1 MALNRSA
8 KFTQHKYFG
17 TLADILAAETAGL
30 LDVGFEYE
38 TTDQA
43 EAQIYYAVLNNKLER
58 QAFKSYVDAQVSAE
72 TAAREAAITTVTDA
86 LAQEVTDR
94 IAGDTTL
101 QGNINTV
108 ETNLTTA
115 LANAVA
121 ALRDTTVSDIIP
133 HVYEADASATLA
145 SIMPVN
151 APDGVYEIA
160 FSTAEWSNVMTVTGL
175 PVGSAVGTGAITH
188 GDRLRVKVDGG
199 VIVTAIKLDDVTKA
213 KFESLD
219 SQIAAITGSTVTGA
233 INGTRKVGSNVLL
246 GGALTEAT
254 EVSGAFD
261 LTFSNQAQKLKK
273 MELGI
278 YNLDAQGNPT
288 THTGD
293 YGFVFLS
300 AARGVGYVLPSVP
313 N

>member
-1 MALNRSA
+1 MALNRSV
-8 KFTQHKYFG
+8 KFSQHKYFG
-17 TLADILAAETAGL
+17 TLADILAAEAAGL

-43 EAQIYYAVLNNKLER
+43 EAQKYYSVLNNKLER
-58 QAFKSYVDAQVSAE
+58 LAFKSYVDAQVAAE
-72 TAAREAAITTVTDA
+72 TAARVSAITTVTNAID
-86 LAQEVTDR
+86 QEASARVS
-94 IAGDTTL
+94 GDTTL
-101 QGNINTV
+101 QSNINTLN
-108 ETNLTTA
+108 TQLTQA

-121 ALRDTTVSDIIP
+121 TLRDTTVSDIVP
-133 HVYEADASATLA
+133 YAYAADESASLA
-145 SIMPVN
+145 SIMPAN
-151 APDGVYEIA
+151 APDGIYEIA
-160 FSTAEWSNVMTVTGL
+160 FSTADWSNVMTVTGL
-175 PVGSAVGTGAITH
+175 PVGSDANAGAITH

-219 SQIAAITGSTVTGA
+219 SQIASMTGSTVTGA

-273 MELGI
+273 MQLGI
-278 YNLDAQGNPT
+278 YNIDAQGNPT

-293 YGFVFLS
+293 YGFVFLN
-300 AARGVGYVLPSVP
+300 AARGIGYVLP

>member
-1 MALNRSA
+1 MALNRSS

-17 TLADILAAETAGL
+17 SLADILAAEAAAL

-43 EAQIYYAVLNNKLER
+43 EAQKYFAVLNNKLER
-58 QAFKSYVDAQVSAE
+58 ITFKSYVDSQVAIE
-72 TAAREAAITTVTDA
+72 NAARVAADATLTAAIATEASERV
-86 LAQEVTDR
+86 
-94 IAGDTTL
+94 AGDTSL
-101 QGNINTV
+101 QLNINTL
-108 ETNLTTA
+108 ETQLTTA
-115 LANAVA
+115 LSNAVA
-121 ALRDTTVSDIIP
+121 ALRDTTVSDIVP
-133 HVYEADASATLA
+133 YAYAADESAPLA
-145 SIMPVN
+145 SIMPAN
-151 APDGVYEIA
+151 APDGIYEIA
-160 FSTAEWSNVMTVTGL
+160 FSTSDWSNVMTVTGL
-175 PVGSAVGTGAITH
+175 PVGAAVGTGAITH
-188 GDRLRVKVDGG
+188 GDRLRVRVDGG

-213 KFESLD
+213 KFESID

-261 LTFSNQAQKLKK
+261 LTFSNQSQKLKK

-288 THTGD
+288 THTGS
-293 YGFVFLS
+293 YGFVFLN
-300 AARGVGYVLPSVP
+300 AARGIGYVLP